1 MMVTSWLYGILSGK
15 SNGAH
20 GSPHPRPLSP
30 GEGSLTIVDGRA
42 AVAPLSAGEGLGVRL
57 IACAVLLLLA
67 ATARAQTT
75 VPSAASASPAAKQAV
90 APVQAAPP
98 PPLDATAAPTVAAWK
113 LLRVIK
119 LPNPGAASLDRRG
132 ALYVADADNN
142 LRQFGPEGL
151 PLNTYAPAQPG
162 HVAQVEA
169 WNVATTLLFSDDR
182 QQLVLLDRFLALIS
196 EVRLGEVL
204 DGTVRVA
211 TLAPDNF
218 IWLLDEST
226 LTLREFDPNTLRAV
240 QNTPLDLLI
249 GRTRPDFRFIR
260 QYQNNIYLVDRSTG
274 VYVFDNLGNYRKKL
288 LFPGLSTIGFRGD
301 ELYFME
307 AGAIRF
313 FHLYNLTDRRVA
325 LPVGVDSGAVRQVLV
340 GETYAYIFTAAG
352 VAVYQMKE

>member
-1 MMVTSWLYGILSGK
+1 L
-15 SNGAH
+15 H
-20 GSPHPRPLSP
+20 
-30 GEGSLTIVDGRA
+30 DRA
-42 AVAPLSAGEGLGVRL
+42 F
-57 IACAVLLLLA
+57 LA
-67 ATARAQTT
+67 FVFVFALASFTARAQTT
-75 VPSAASASPAAKQAV
+75 VPSAASAAPAAKQTV
-90 APVQAAPP
+90 APVQPVP
-98 PPLDATAAPTVAAWK
+98 QPPLDATAAPTVAAWK
-113 LLRVIK
+113 LLRLIK
-119 LPNPGAASLDRRG
+119 MPNLGAASLDRRG

-142 LRQFGPEGL
+142 LRQYGPEGL

-169 WNVATTLLFSDDR
+169 WNVASTLVFNDDR

-196 EVRLGEVL
+196 EVRLGDVL

-240 QNTPLDLLI
+240 QNTPLDLII
-249 GRTRPDFRFIR
+249 GRSRPDFRFIR

-274 VYVFDNLGNYRKKL
+274 VYVFDNLGNYKKKL
-288 LFPGLSTIGFRGD
+288 PFPGLNMVGFRGD
-301 ELYFME
+301 ELYFLE

-313 FHLYNLTDRRVA
+313 FHLYNQTERRVA
-325 LPVGVDSGAVRQVLV
+325 LPAGVDPAAVRQVLV

-352 VAVYQMKE
+352 VAVYQM